1 MCQQG
6 RVGSNHDSSK
16 SIINMEIQTLRKI
29 INFDISR
36 KAVLCTQVEW
46 QGSVPRKDYPMM
58 LVDEMGEIIGTI
70 GGGAF
75 EHSVIN
81 LAQNI
86 IKTGKP
92 VLEKFDLTNQDV
104 TKSGSICG
112 GKTTILIE
120 PYSERIQNI
129 IKSIISDKVINYNIL
144 VTKIVVRNGV
154 LIERIKITNDYHLK
168 FTKKIVS
175 AIEEVIEQ
183 KKSKSIKCNNQIFLI
198 QNIGNRPI
206 LHIFGAGHV
215 GKAVAEMAHFI
226 ELETKIYDERKDL
239 ANNIRFPFAL
249 QINNTEISKI
259 KKNTDIAYADYVLVA
274 TRGHQNDFELMR
286 WLLNIKIDY
295 LSLISSNKKWQ
306 LLSQALVNDGIT
318 RKQINKVHSPVGLD
332 IGSETVPEIAIS
344 IIAEIIYH
352 YRNSVKSTISL
363 SKK

>member
-1 MCQQG
+1 
-6 RVGSNHDSSK
+6 
-16 SIINMEIQTLRKI
+16 MEIRTLRKI
-29 INFDISR
+29 TNFDISR

-46 QGSVPRKDYPMM
+46 HGSVPRKDYPMM

-70 GGGAF
+70 GGGAL

-112 GKTTILIE
+112 GKTTILVE

-144 VTKIVVRNGV
+144 VTKIASRNGV
-154 LIERIKITNDYHLK
+154 QIERIKITNDYHLT
-168 FTKKIVS
+168 FSKKIIS
-175 AIEEVIEQ
+175 AIDEVIEQ

-198 QNIGNRPI
+198 QNIGNYPI

-226 ELETKIYDERKDL
+226 ELDTKIYDERMDL
-239 ANNIRFPFAL
+239 ANSIRFPFAL
-249 QINNTEISKI
+249 QINNIEISKI
-259 KKNTDIAYADYVLVA
+259 QKNTNIAYADYVLVA
-274 TRGHQNDFELMR
+274 TRGHQHDFELMR
-286 WLLNIKIDY
+286 WLLNIKLDY
-295 LSLISSNKKWQ
+295 LGLISSKKKWQ
-306 LLSQALVNDGIT
+306 LLSQALVKGGFT
-318 RKQINKVHSPVGLD
+318 QQQIDKVHSPVGLD
-332 IGSETVPEIAIS
+332 IGSETVPEITIS
-344 IIAEIIYH
+344 IIAEIVNH
-352 YRNSVKSTISL
+352 YRNGAKSEIAM
-363 SKK
+363 SKKYLSMTD